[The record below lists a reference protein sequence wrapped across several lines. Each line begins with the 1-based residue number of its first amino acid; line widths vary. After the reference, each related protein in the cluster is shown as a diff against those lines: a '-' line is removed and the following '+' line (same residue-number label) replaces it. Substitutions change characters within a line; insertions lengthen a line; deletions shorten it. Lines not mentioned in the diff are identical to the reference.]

1 MSTFA
6 LYKGRY
12 GKSKKYYIIWF
23 AILGVAFLIY
33 FVSSSIYGTKKDRNT
48 FNSEICEDADCKI
61 GRWAKV
67 GVEIKGKEIYYFF
80 PEYPLSSEIMDFC
93 DAPSNPTMRG
103 YGSAKVYKLA
113 NSNKIYFIVDEDMLV
128 VRMKDYK

>member
-1 MSTFA
+1 ME
-6 LYKGRY
+6 KV
-12 GKSKKYYIIWF
+12 KKYYIIF

-33 FVSSSIYGTKKDRNT
+33 YVSSSIYRTKKDRNT

-61 GRWAKV
+61 RRWAKV

-80 PEYPLSSEIMDFC
+80 PESSFASEILRFC
-93 DAPSNPTMRG
+93 DAPMDQTSRG

-113 NSNKIYFIVDEDMLV
+113 NSNKIYFIVDEDTLE